1 MGVGTIWYGM
11 RWPIENDE
19 WIQPNINEVSSVFN
33 KILDNSTQGV
43 LVDTAPSYKKS
54 ESMLGNALSLLKP
67 DSRARVVMSTKVGEY
82 YSNNKKRNIIDFSID
97 QIHKSLKNSHKLL
110 GDLHIIYMHVTSN
123 LSVNR
128 VSQKLL
134 KSLIY
139 ILR

>member
-33 KILDNSTQGV
+33 KILDNSTRGV

-67 DSRARVVMSTKVGEY
+67 DSRARVVMSTKVV
-82 YSNNKKRNIIDFSID
+82 SIIATIKKETLLTSID
-97 QIHKSLKNSHKLL
+97 QIHKSLKNSHKL
-110 GDLHIIYMHVTSN
+110 G
-123 LSVNR
+123 
-128 VSQKLL
+128 
-134 KSLIY
+134 
-139 ILR
+139 